1 MRVNGTDIYITR
13 GDTERFEV
21 SLFDKEDDIQ
31 RDFITGDKVYFTVKT
46 STQTKEKIIQ
56 KTIENFTDGKA
67 IVLLESSDTQ
77 DLKYYDYVYDVQM
90 ITDSG
95 STVTTII
102 KPSKFVVEEEVTYED
117 E

>member
-90 ITDSG
+90 ITDNG